1 VARKKSSKKS
11 NSDAVRSAAGESL
24 FRIPARD
31 PESGLLH
38 VIVDTPAGSPI
49 KFKYDIENRC
59 YKASYLF
66 APGTVFPFD
75 FGSVPSTL
83 AEDGDPLDALVLM
96 EKPSFTGCLVP
107 VRLLGVLEAEQTQEG
122 KTFRNDRLIGAA
134 EVSREYE
141 GLSTLKDVP
150 TRLLKDLES
159 FFVFYNATRGRIF
172 KVLGRFGPDRARR
185 LVSAG
190 ERRFRRAVRRRRSQG
205 TRPGRDRG

>member
-1 VARKKSSKKS
+1 
-11 NSDAVRSAAGESL
+11 
-24 FRIPARD
+24 
-31 PESGLLH
+31 
-38 VIVDTPAGSPI
+38 
-49 KFKYDIENRC
+49 
-59 YKASYLF
+59 
-66 APGTVFPFD
+66 
-75 FGSVPSTL
+75 
-83 AEDGDPLDALVLM
+83 M

>member
-1 VARKKSSKKS
+1 MARKKSSKEI
-11 NSDAVRSAAGESL
+11 NADAVRSAAGKSSL
-24 FRIPARD
+24 FRIPALD
-31 PESGLLH
+31 PESGLLR

-107 VRLLGVLEAEQTQEG
+107 VRLLGVLEAEQTQDG
-122 KTFRNDRLIGAA
+122 KTFRNDRLIGVA

-150 TRLLKDLES
+150 SRLLKDLES
-159 FFVFYNATRGRIF
+159 FFVFYNASRGRIF
-172 KVLGRFGPDRARR
+172 KVLGRFGPDRALR

-190 ERRFRRAVRRRRSQG
+190 ERRFRGVLRRRRS
-205 TRPGRDRG
+205 